1 MAAQRMKNLSGGSCP
16 LLCGGGPDLI
26 SGYPTVDFLSESLWV
41 KHRISHRFQDV
52 GMQRFSWWNQP
63 RYAPFPQAIRTPRL
77 AVLPLPPPIFM
88 PNFISIGTA
97 ASSQCMCVTDTQP
110 DGLAVPLHYVA
121 RPQNKSAAAFAD
133 EFLAQPPPP
142 PKKNIR
148 LSWISRLAAE
158 IFDQPADSRKKS
170 VHRALTRLWPYCKFC
185 AKSALIEIWSQL
197 TKLRVRTLICSTA
210 FCATVIFKNELAGAL
225 PYGDRNCCSSIIL
238 STTRSPTSIE
248 RWLCAYNS
256 VLKRRL
262 SSWCCW

>member
-1 MAAQRMKNLSGGSCP
+1 MLRDPKTN
-16 LLCGGGPDLI
+16 
-26 SGYPTVDFLSESLWV
+26 
-41 KHRISHRFQDV
+41 
-52 GMQRFSWWNQP
+52 
-63 RYAPFPQAIRTPRL
+63 
-77 AVLPLPPPIFM
+77 
-88 PNFISIGTA
+88 
-97 ASSQCMCVTDTQP
+97 
-110 DGLAVPLHYVA
+110 
-121 RPQNKSAAAFAD
+121 
-133 EFLAQPPPP
+133 QPPPSP
-142 PKKNIR
+142 TNFLLSRRRRRKKNIR

-197 TKLRVRTLICSTA
+197 TKLRARTLICSTA